1 MPMND
6 DVRAA
11 GEALREQGRAVAQ
24 DVRRPLLAVVG
35 VGELAVTGLRAQL
48 RDWPTGTHEQV
59 RRLSGKAGELRNRVR
74 DLDPASVRDN
84 METYLAQA
92 RSVYESLAERGE
104 QVIARRVPQARS
116 ESAGTEPAQLAE
128 GRGADATG
136 AEDTADAEPG
146 DDPAESN

>member
-48 RDWPTGTHEQV
+48 RDWPTGTQEQV
-59 RRLSGKAGELRNRVR
+59 RRLSGKAGELRDRVR

-104 QVIARRVPQARS
+104 QVIARRAPQARS
-116 ESAGTEPAQLAE
+116 ESAETEPAQLAG
-128 GRGADATG
+128 GRGAGAAG
-136 AEDTADAEPG
+136 AEDTPDTEPG